1 MDKFRTVFDFCLN
14 HQKALG
20 YGAVSLLTVG
30 SERIFSAVVF
40 RCPCNSWNMLY
51 GLVFLL
57 VPALILFLLG
67 FLLSSQ
73 SWKILTGSCAPNRLC
88 RCPHGTRFRHY
99 LKVLGLVIVRASVA
113 PLTWIA
119 VALLGSRFYECAV
132 SGSSAMQAYMCKG
145 KGHECVEK
153 MPQVPCQSGTAT
165 SEMQDMLMSLQA
177 QSQVLGWSLI
187 ASVFLLALVST
198 CISRCCSPVSI
209 LQLAFWKV
217 YLEQEQQLFEQK
229 AKDHAAKLA
238 ERNVKCFFDSTEL
251 DEFPTPSAK
260 EWHGISSLFTFNPK
274 KDYYSMMH
282 KYVSSKTNTGS
293 LRSVEGDTVPCC
305 LGFVD
310 GAGGI
315 DTQGL

>member
-1 MDKFRTVFDFCLN
+1 MEKFRTVFDFFLN

-40 RCPCNSWNMLY
+40 KCPCNSWNMLY

-67 FLLSSQ
+67 LLLSSQ

-88 RCPHGTRFRHY
+88 KCPHGTRFRHY
-99 LKVLGLVIVRASVA
+99 LKVLWLVTIRASAA

-119 VALLGSRFYECAV
+119 VALLGSRFYECAAT
-132 SGSSAMQAYMCKG
+132 GSPIMQAYMCEG
-145 KGHECVEK
+145 KGDGCVKE
-153 MPQVPCQSGTAT
+153 MLQVPCQSGTLT
-165 SEMQDMLMSLQA
+165 SEMQDVLMSLQA
-177 QSQVLGWSLI
+177 QSQVLGWILI
-187 ASVFLLALVST
+187 ASVFILALVST

-217 YLEQEQQLFEQK
+217 YIEQERQLFEQK

-238 ERNVKCFFDSTEL
+238 ERNVRCFFDSTEL
-251 DEFPTPSAK
+251 GEFQTPSAK
-260 EWHGISSLFTFNPK
+260 EWHGISSLFKFNPK

-293 LRSVEGDTVPCC
+293 IGSVEGDTVPCC

-315 DTQGL
+315 ETQGL